1 MKGKNYWVEKREE
14 KKEREGILTRARE
27 REKGREKTGS
37 KREKEEIGRR
47 EGEER
52 RRGNWSVS
60 TNQDTQI
67 LKGKQTKCIINAEQ

>member
-1 MKGKNYWVEKREE
+1 MKVRGLGWKYERKELLGGEKRR
-14 KKEREGILTRARE
+14 KEREGILTRARE
-27 REKGREKTGS
+27 REK
-37 KREKEEIGRR
+37 EEIVRR